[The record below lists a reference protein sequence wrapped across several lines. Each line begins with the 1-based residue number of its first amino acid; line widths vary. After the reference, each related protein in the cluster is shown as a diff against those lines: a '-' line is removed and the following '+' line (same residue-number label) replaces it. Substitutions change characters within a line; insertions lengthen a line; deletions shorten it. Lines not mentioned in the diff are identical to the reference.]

1 MLYLE
6 MEKIKKAGG
15 GWVGVVLST
24 LPFDSHKT
32 NLKNSP

>member
-15 GWVGVVLST
+15 GGVVLST

>member
-15 GWVGVVLST
+15 GGWVWYSLLSHLILIKQT
-24 LPFDSHKT
+24 
-32 NLKNSP
+32 